1 MIDVVEVLST
11 ILGFMASGLFGIMGG
26 ILIER
31 HTSRSMYEA
40 YTAEREEKE
49 RLVDENIRL
58 KHEVM
63 RLRFEEMERERN
75 ER

>member
-11 ILGFMASGLFGIMGG
+11 ILGFMASGLIGLIGG

-31 HTSRSMYEA
+31 HTSASMYEA
-40 YTAEREEKE
+40 YAVEREEKE
-49 RLVDENIRL
+49 RIADENVKLRNEI
-58 KHEVM
+58 M
-63 RLRFEEMERERN
+63 RLRFDEMERENN